1 MPHMQ
6 QKSLQKRQERV
17 EGCGGSN
24 NTEYVRREGGGERPK
39 GSDNAEYIR
48 KATQVFLHI
57 NKII

>member
-6 QKSLQKRQERV
+6 QKSLQKRPERV
-17 EGCGGSN
+17 EGWGGSN

-39 GSDNAEYIR
+39 GSDNAEYTR

>member
-6 QKSLQKRQERV
+6 QKSLQNRRERV
-17 EGCGGSN
+17 EGWGGSDN
-24 NTEYVRREGGGERPK
+24 IEYMRRECGGERPK
-39 GSDNAEYIR
+39 GSDNTEYIR